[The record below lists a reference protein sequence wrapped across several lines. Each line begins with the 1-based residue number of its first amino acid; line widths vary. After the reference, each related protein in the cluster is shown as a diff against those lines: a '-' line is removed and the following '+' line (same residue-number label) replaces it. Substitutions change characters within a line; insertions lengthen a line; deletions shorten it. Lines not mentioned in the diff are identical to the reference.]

1 MRDFLGW
8 SGIVFDLGFM
18 VLGFLFLEHE
28 IASLIQGLAVNF
40 STGNALPEHYT
51 LCSVDHGL

>member
-1 MRDFLGW
+1 M
-8 SGIVFDLGFM
+8 FDLGFM

-28 IASLIQGLAVNF
+28 ISSLIQGLAVNF
-40 STGNALPEHYT
+40 STGNALPEDYT